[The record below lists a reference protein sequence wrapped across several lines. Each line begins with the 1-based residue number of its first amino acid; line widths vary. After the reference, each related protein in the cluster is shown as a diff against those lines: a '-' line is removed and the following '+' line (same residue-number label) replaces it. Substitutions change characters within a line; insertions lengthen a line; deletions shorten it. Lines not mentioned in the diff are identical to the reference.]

1 MVHKEYVKKKKRR
14 IIAII
19 STGVFSLAVTSFA
32 IIAFVGKQLGD
43 FTVSL
48 NNDGPVISLD
58 TTSEFTEPKTFY
70 RVDKLP
76 PFAVYTSKY
85 IPTSDVLD
93 DSATSSDI
101 GNRYTSDKVVDG
113 IFFYKLTFYI
123 KNTGSVVA
131 NYDFNLAFIENVK
144 PANSLYGLDE
154 ILRVRLYENSDTTHT
169 YTDYAKASATEKT
182 TSDGVKT
189 YSEYLSDTDTSLC
202 TPFVDEKNVFNR
214 NYEGLE
220 VGGIIRYTLMFYLEG
235 SDPECTGDKP
245 RDSSLKL
252 GLTFKTYNKAT
263 TSGDTTNA

>member
-1 MVHKEYVKKKKRR
+1 MIHKEYVKKKKRR
-14 IIAII
+14 IITII
-19 STGVFSLAVTSFA
+19 STAVFSLAVTSFA

-48 NNDGPVISLD
+48 DNAGPVISFD
-58 TTSEFTEPKTFY
+58 TTSEFTDPKTFY

-85 IPTSDVLD
+85 ISSSDALD
-93 DSATSSDI
+93 NSATSSDI
-101 GNRYTSDKVVDG
+101 GNRYTGDNVVDG
-113 IFFYKLTFYI
+113 IYFYKLTFFI

-131 NYDFNLAFIENVK
+131 NYDINLSLVENVK
-144 PANSLYGLDE
+144 PTNSVYGLDD
-154 ILRVRLYENSDTTHT
+154 ILRVRFYENGDTSHS
-169 YTDYAKASATEKT
+169 YTNYAKASVTQKT
-182 TSDGVKT
+182 TSNGDKT

-202 TPFVDEKNVFNR
+202 TPFVDESNVFTR

-220 VGGIIRYTLMFYLEG
+220 VGGILRYTLMFYLEG

-252 GLTFKTYNKAT
+252 NLSFKTYDKAST
-263 TSGDTTNA
+263 GEETNA